1 MVSRLFNRRVRGIRL
16 VELVGVVLAVGMMM
30 WVGFSKVR
38 EGESVR
44 RLNTLNAQI
53 AVEEATI
60 RELQVRV
67 AHLERPARIE
77 ALATQHLGMMP
88 VKPDREA
95 RLENLP
101 EISKALSAP
110 DKTIRPAAQ
119 ATAQGA
125 PQAPSDPVVAAPA
138 RAASLITITEAN
150 P

>member
-1 MVSRLFNRRVRGIRL
+1 MAVSRLFNRRVRGIRL
-16 VELVGVVLAVGMMM
+16 VELVGLVLAVGMMM

-44 RLNTLNAQI
+44 RLNALNAQI
-53 AVEEATI
+53 AVEEAAI
-60 RELQVRV
+60 KELQVRV

-77 ALATQHLGMMP
+77 ALATQHLGMTP

-110 DKTIRPAAQ
+110 DKSAKTVGQA
-119 ATAQGA
+119 ATAA
-125 PQAPSDPVVAAPA
+125 TAADPVVTAPA
-138 RAASLITITEAN
+138 QSASLITITEAN

>member
-1 MVSRLFNRRVRGIRL
+1 MRGVSGLFNRRVRGIRL

-53 AVEEATI
+53 AVEEAAI
-60 RELQVRV
+60 KELQVRV

-77 ALATQHLGMMP
+77 ALATQHLGMTP
-88 VKPDREA
+88 VKPEREA

-110 DKTIRPAAQ
+110 DKAVKPVAPSQ
-119 ATAQGA
+119 ATAQA
-125 PQAPSDPVVAAPA
+125 SADPVATAPA
-138 RAASLITITEAN
+138 PSLITITEAN